1 MFNLKSTK
9 AFVAGVIA
17 LAIAIPALV
26 MAQAG
31 FGQPQIGSVIGR
43 VNVLPNV
50 RVIDFGKVIY
60 TGRMDVNPTID
71 RIRAGKKLNHNNDGS
86 IFTNVQKQ
94 LPVSTDSQ
102 YYREFVHQM
111 NGFPFPGPQRVVIGK
126 RGEVFYTGDHY
137 STFFRVR

>member
-31 FGQPQIGSVIGR
+31 FGQPQIGSVVGR

-86 IFTNVQKQ
+86 IFTNVQKR

>member
-26 MAQAG
+26 M
-31 FGQPQIGSVIGR
+31 
-43 VNVLPNV
+43 
-50 RVIDFGKVIY
+50 IY

-71 RIRAGKKLNHNNDGS
+71 RIRAGRKLSHNNDGS
-86 IFTNVQKQ
+86 IFSNFQRR

>member
-1 MFNLKSTK
+1 MKTKNILKSALTFSM
-9 AFVAGVIA
+9 AF
-17 LAIAIPALV
+17 AIAFSSF
-26 MAQAG
+26 AQST
-31 FGQPQIGSVIGR
+31 FGRPHINAVVGR

-50 RVIDFGKVIY
+50 RVIDFGRLIY
-60 TGRMDVNPTID
+60 QGRMDVNPTIE
-71 RIRAGKKLNHNNDGS
+71 RIRLGRKLNHNNDGTFFS
-86 IFTNVQKQ
+86 NFQRR